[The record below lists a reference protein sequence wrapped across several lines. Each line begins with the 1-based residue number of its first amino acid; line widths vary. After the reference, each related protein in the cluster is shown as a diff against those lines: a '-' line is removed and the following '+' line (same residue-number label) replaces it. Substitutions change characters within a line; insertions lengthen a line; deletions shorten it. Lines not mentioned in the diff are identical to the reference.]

1 MNHTEVAKMLEL
13 FIEPVL
19 AQHRWCESCVYTHQH
34 WNRVGFRGENAFV
47 KHTIDFNREFRKKVF
62 NTTLTH
68 EGCTKGVLGV
78 GMLKYIVDEA

>member
-1 MNHTEVAKMLEL
+1 M
-13 FIEPVL
+13 
-19 AQHRWCESCVYTHQH
+19 RCESCFVTHQD
-34 WNRVGFRGENAFV
+34 WNRVGFRGENVFT

-78 GMLKYIVDEA
+78 GMLENIIDEG